1 MSKMTSV
8 IVELENFK
16 MKEQDRLAKQRVRSR
31 RSYTNRFKILPDMT
45 VEEKLQVQRN
55 IQRRRDSARAR
66 YVGQVKEKQ
75 QQRAKKR
82 YVKKE
87 KEVTG

>member
-1 MSKMTSV
+1 
-8 IVELENFK
+8 
-16 MKEQDRLAKQRVRSR
+16 
-31 RSYTNRFKILPDMT
+31 
-45 VEEKLQVQRN
+45 
-55 IQRRRDSARAR
+55 
-66 YVGQVKEKQ
+66 VGQVKEKQ